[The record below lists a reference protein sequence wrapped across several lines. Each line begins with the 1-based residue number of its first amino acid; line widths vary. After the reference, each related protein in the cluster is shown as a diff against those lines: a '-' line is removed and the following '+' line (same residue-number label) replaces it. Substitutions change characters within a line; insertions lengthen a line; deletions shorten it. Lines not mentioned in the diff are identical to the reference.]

1 MSVTQ
6 KNNGKKGGFCKVCF
20 DAGKS
25 EKVYKSHYVRS
36 EPGTKGKVVCPLLLA
51 IECNY
56 CKEKGH
62 TVKFCM
68 IIASKKKN
76 TFKMENRK
84 NHEIKESKREEKRG
98 KVSVNKNI
106 FARLVDE
113 SSDEEDEKVVRK
125 ELSGWAAIVAKPF
138 PVAKAKEDVILEK
151 GWASI
156 DKSGNM
162 TTAVEES
169 MNDRMVAKDRT
180 LVIKRVLNWADDFSS
195 DEEYED
201 NYGEIEEDGC
211 W

>member
-76 TFKMENRK
+76 TFKME
-84 NHEIKESKREEKRG
+84 KRLR
-98 KVSVNKNI
+98 KVSVK
-106 FARLVDE
+106 
-113 SSDEEDEKVVRK
+113 RK
-125 ELSGWAAIVAKPF
+125 EERF
-138 PVAKAKEDVILEK
+138 Q
-151 GWASI
+151 
-156 DKSGNM
+156 
-162 TTAVEES
+162 
-169 MNDRMVAKDRT
+169 
-180 LVIKRVLNWADDFSS
+180 
-195 DEEYED
+195 
-201 NYGEIEEDGC
+201 
-211 W
+211 